1 LVVAAAG
8 TPSAAVSPLDPSN
21 LSDVVEMAAKNRRLA
36 RNSKLGDDDAITS
49 LGNSYRPA
57 RVGLWDALLTIVV
70 SN

>member
-1 LVVAAAG
+1 MQTSTGERNARPRGQLGRLVQ
-8 TPSAAVSPLDPSN
+8 
-21 LSDVVEMAAKNRRLA
+21 MAAKIRNLA
-36 RNSKLGDDDAITS
+36 RNSKLGDDAAITS